1 MFLSK
6 IRVKNQIRTLKMGF
20 CVNLRCM
27 PKGTPEFTLKVQ
39 FVLIIS
45 MQNVWNQNVLII
57 VSDILV
63 VDVATLWYKVP
74 ILYWIFLCLRVPT
87 ILQNKRWRKQK
98 KTVTH
103 EFMETETIMS
113 NAKECNDVSTTI
125 ADILTTEFYSQTT
138 QIVNFVQ

>member
-1 MFLSK
+1 MHAQTYPGVYTKST
-6 IRVKNQIRTLKMGF
+6 ISH
-20 CVNLRCM
+20 
-27 PKGTPEFTLKVQ
+27 
-39 FVLIIS
+39 IIS
-45 MQNVWNQNVLII
+45 MQNVWNRNVLII
-57 VSDILV
+57 MSDILV
-63 VDVATLWYKVP
+63 ADVETLWYKVP

>member
-1 MFLSK
+1 MESER
-6 IRVKNQIRTLKMGF
+6 IDNYIWYSCRW
-20 CVNLRCM
+20 RCN
-27 PKGTPEFTLKVQ
+27 
-39 FVLIIS
+39 FVIQSSNSLL
-45 MQNVWNQNVLII
+45 N
-57 VSDILV
+57 
-63 VDVATLWYKVP
+63 
-74 ILYWIFLCLRVPT
+74 FFCLRVPT
-87 ILQNKRWRKQK
+87 ILQNKQWQKQK